1 MHNTESVILVFS
13 NILQAF
19 FSAQSLYLIL
29 RGFFSCFFFKPQP
42 TYESFNN
49 KKNAFNLR
57 NESVLRLHITNKL
70 EM

>member
-29 RGFFSCFFFKPQP
+29 WGFFHVFVFKPQP

-57 NESVLRLHITNKL
+57 NESVLHLHITNKL